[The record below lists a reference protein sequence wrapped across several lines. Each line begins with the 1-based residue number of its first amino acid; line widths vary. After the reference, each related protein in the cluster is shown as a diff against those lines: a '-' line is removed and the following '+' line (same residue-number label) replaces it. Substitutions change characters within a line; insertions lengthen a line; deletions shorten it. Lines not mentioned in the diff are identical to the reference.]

1 LNGQPD
7 FNPETLTG
15 RGFSQYTTART
26 LYEMI
31 REDLVAERIAVESY
45 SEVVRWLGERDVTSR
60 KLMADILMVEE
71 KHAADTQ
78 TLLGELHTVYR
89 QHE

>member
-1 LNGQPD
+1 
-7 FNPETLTG
+7 
-15 RGFSQYTTART
+15 
-26 LYEMI
+26 MI

-71 KHAADTQ
+71 KHAADMQ
-78 TLLGELHTVYR
+78 NLLGKL
-89 QHE
+89 QAA

>member
-1 LNGQPD
+1 VELNGQPD

-15 RGFSQYTTART
+15 RSLSQYTTART

-71 KHAADTQ
+71 KHAADMQ
-78 TLLGELHTVYR
+78 NLLGKL
-89 QHE
+89 QAA